1 MTCLWG
7 TGDNA
12 MVKLL
17 LIIGFMMAFG
27 AGLLI
32 GPKLRHEA
40 AAAPA
45 TRPSHQGGWL
55 TTELSLTPDQ
65 QEQMKKIW
73 SETAHRGNREQEDR
87 RRQLRKER
95 DDAIAALISPGDK
108 DKFDQ
113 VLKTYAEHNAAM
125 DREWRNSFVTA
136 VERTKQIL
144 TVEQRQKYEELL
156 KNREAEHAARER
168 ETGRRVDDR
177 ATSRPGPEK

>member
-1 MTCLWG
+1 M
-7 TGDNA
+7 A
-12 MVKLL
+12 KLL
-17 LIIGFMMAFG
+17 LIIGFVMAFG

-32 GPKLRHEA
+32 GPKLRQEA

-45 TRPSHQGGWL
+45 TRPARPGGWL
-55 TTELSLTPDQ
+55 TTELNLTPDQ

-87 RRQLRKER
+87 RRQFRKER

-108 DKFDQ
+108 EKFDQ

-125 DREWRNSFVTA
+125 DREWRNSYLAA

-168 ETGRRVDDR
+168 ESGRRVDDR